1 MRASTIAKLAWYMP
15 RHDSDAG
22 LYVPASDALTERQTN
37 DIMHYALCHK
47 NLQFGWDFAQRLNA
61 AKHIKFPA
69 FLHKDDLFV
78 WRAYKYMQG
87 FEDPAVAGAVALTAK
102 GNENLAADIQ
112 ALLIAKTVTDHGY
125 IASRLSLP
133 VSVVAA
139 YEKLFFNVLDRK
151 NDHAYIASIVYP
163 ESRMVEVMKDYL
175 EHTSI
180 NTLLMRSGYNHGED
194 IILYM
199 MGIGQ
204 HPFKM
209 YDAATG
215 AAELDGLFMRDGILY
230 AAAGLQNVPNSTPIT
245 NARLS
250 INAGKMGKNEE
261 QGGVAAISLED
272 TVRTELIEISQRK
285 AKAMAFAADPVVE
298 VKVTKQQH

>member
-15 RHDSDAG
+15 RQEADAG
-22 LYVPASDALTERQTN
+22 LYVPASASMSERQTN

-47 NLQFGWDFAQRLNA
+47 NLQFGWDFACRLNA

-78 WRAYKYMQG
+78 WRAYKYLQG
-87 FEDPAVAGAVALTAK
+87 FEDPAVAGAIALTTK
-102 GNENLAADIQ
+102 GNENLASDIQ
-112 ALLIAKTVTDHGY
+112 ALLVAKTVTDPGY
-125 IASRLSLP
+125 IASRLNLP
-133 VSVVAA
+133 LSVVTA

-151 NDHAYIASIVYP
+151 NDHAYISSIVYP

-175 EHTSI
+175 ETTSI
-180 NTLLMRSGYNHGED
+180 NTLLMRAGYNNGED
-194 IILYM
+194 IVFYM

-204 HPFKM
+204 HPFM
-209 YDAATG
+209 AYDAAAG

-250 INAGKMGKNEE
+250 INAGKMGKNEDH
-261 QGGVAAISLED
+261 GSIPVISLQD

-285 AKAMAFAADPVVE
+285 AKAMAFASAPAIEVTVE
-298 VKVTKQQH
+298 KQQH